1 MSRPWLS
8 AKLWIDSQVDAIF
21 KICYSNDIPD
31 IPDHLSSEAKSFL
44 KLCLQRDPAA
54 RPTAAQLMDHLFAK
68 ENATFFSSG
77 YGITNVMFP
86 TSTDG
91 NNSWCI
97 IFALAFSTSK
107 SNHALQFP
115 KYLHHCPPTLITNKG
130 NDANIW
136 KTKHRQWN
144 MIEKMTIQLFQ
155 IVGTSIILAL

>member
-1 MSRPWLS
+1 
-8 AKLWIDSQVDAIF
+8 VDAIF

-54 RPTAAQLMDHLFAK
+54 RPTAAQLMDHPFAK

-97 IFALAFSTSK
+97 VFAVVFSTSK

-115 KYLHHCPPTLITNKG
+115 KYLHHCPL
-130 NDANIW
+130 
-136 KTKHRQWN
+136 
-144 MIEKMTIQLFQ
+144 L
-155 IVGTSIILAL
+155 